1 MNKVVKAKIYWF
13 TEKEGGRN
21 DIPNSLNYST
31 VTCFNDIKDKYPD
44 EAWSIVIN
52 LSEIITTTRTIVTDL
67 RFLVEW
73 APEELLYKGSQFV
86 LFEGK
91 RKVAIGEVL

>member
-21 DIPNSLNYST
+21 NIPNNRNYST
-31 VTCFNDIKDKYPD
+31 VACFKDIKDRYPD
-44 EAWSIVIN
+44 EAWSIVMN
-52 LSEIITTTRTIVTDL
+52 LGENITTTRTMVTDL
-67 RFLVEW
+67 RFLVECG
-73 APEELLYKGSQFV
+73 PEELLYTGSQFA